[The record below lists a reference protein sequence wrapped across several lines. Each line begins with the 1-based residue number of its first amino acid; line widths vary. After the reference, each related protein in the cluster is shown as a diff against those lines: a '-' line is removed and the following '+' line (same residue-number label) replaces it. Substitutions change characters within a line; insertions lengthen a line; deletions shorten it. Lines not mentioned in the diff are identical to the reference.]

1 MSSCNRHHA
10 VDDSRWGVFPEA
22 TRGPHVVACLPT
34 AALSLGRARPDAVA
48 AGIQADVTGECALEA
63 IDRAMHGAGSARLS
77 DVEPDIV
84 TVAVAAFQP
93 PQIGS
98 DLEARKRAI
107 EVRPCPL
114 CKMFACVLAER
125 RRTRYCHGGRCC
137 SPAAT
142 DRLRPEARK
151 RAIEVRPCPLCK
163 MFACV
168 LAKHTGPMH
177 RLSAWLASKA
187 AASASTA
194 WANNA
199 RAPLRS
205 TAVSGSVKV
214 PGWES
219 WKTLVSVTPMMRA
232 CARTGRETPRTGF
245 TPAPPFSPK

>member
-1 MSSCNRHHA
+1 M
-10 VDDSRWGVFPEA
+10 FPEA

-114 CKMFACVLAER
+114 CKMFACVLPTHGPHAQVVSMAGEQGCSLGLDCLGQQRSRAVAQR
-125 RRTRYCHGGRCC
+125 RG
-137 SPAAT
+137 
-142 DRLRPEARK
+142 
-151 RAIEVRPCPLCK
+151 
-163 MFACV
+163 
-168 LAKHTGPMH
+168 
-177 RLSAWLASKA
+177 
-187 AASASTA
+187 
-194 WANNA
+194 
-199 RAPLRS
+199 
-205 TAVSGSVKV
+205 
-214 PGWES
+214 
-219 WKTLVSVTPMMRA
+219 
-232 CARTGRETPRTGF
+232 
-245 TPAPPFSPK
+245 